1 MEKAFRVVLKFF
13 LLTFIYV
20 FLALTAAIIFRILF
34 DEISLPVFFLYL
46 VTVVFLGV
54 QIARALRL

>member
-34 DEISLPVFFLYL
+34 DEIGLPVFFLYL